1 MAHKE
6 QREFCLKVK
15 EKYPNYFKNKKVLDI
30 GSLDINGSVRDLFD
44 NCVYIGLDVGEGKNV
59 DVVGS
64 GHLYDAPNNYFDTI
78 ISCEAFEHDMFYE
91 KTVMNIIRMLKPGGL
106 FLFTCA
112 STGRPEH
119 GTRRT
124 SPFDAPLLIQVSEE
138 WSDYYKN
145 LTESDIRKIINFNNA
160 FPDGEFQYRF
170 ENGIPFDLY
179 FYGIKGGG
187 KYLIDSIVP
196 EFPKERFDGHIFVID
211 CWPDNESKENDLISQ
226 IKRLKIYNVPI
237 LITSHYP
244 LKPEIQKMV
253 DYYIFDK
260 NNPILRHTEF
270 NKYDVNSGRW
280 SIMGE
285 TRIDNRYVFHHDYA
299 IWEAMRNAFNF
310 CKYLGKNIIH
320 FMEYDNIPDAIQYRQ
335 AFMEKIIYHDAVI
348 YEYYKGST
356 IDTHLGSYCS
366 TYIFSI
372 KTEIAIKV
380 IDQIKNKE
388 EFFSNKPNGW
398 QLEIIFLEQLR
409 KVTNDI
415 YITDYIDNDK
425 QLNTQA
431 VWNRDGMHRNGP
443 YFQVYLAVDVNDNL
457 YVHMISGFHEKPAD
471 CDYLIEVNYRDY
483 KKFHHLGKGTMSI
496 HNIGEYKKGYTVKI
510 YYEGIEVFKE
520 FLGDHINEFRKLNK
534 ITNKEIKKIKMDH
547 IPKQVNINFV
557 DGPFLEILEDT
568 KKTYNIQFINS
579 KNNTI
584 EYQLNMENNNWA
596 RCTKKYCVD
605 WIIKVNG
612 IDNDYYNEYIFN
624 PEGKKVLISF
634 ESKSLGDTL
643 AWIPY
648 VEKFQQER
656 KCKIVCSTFYNN
668 LFKEQYSNIE
678 FIEPGTITHGLYALF
693 RIGIFI
699 DNKKWDNTKHFI
711 NPKKEPLMKVA
722 SDILG
727 LDYVELKPRLPI
739 LSVDKKKMISIG
751 VHGTAQCKYWNN
763 PTGWKDVINYLK
775 ERNYEIRLL
784 SAEGYE
790 YMGNNFYIDGL
801 TFSPT
806 PKIEDAL
813 KVIQESELFIGIS
826 SGLSWL
832 AWASGTETILISGF
846 TNRDSEPLNNIRR
859 IINEDVC
866 HGCWNKYAFDR
877 GDWNWCPVHK
887 NTERQFECTKS
898 ITSEQ
903 VINEIKLVLKE

>member
-1 MAHKE
+1 
-6 QREFCLKVK
+6 
-15 EKYPNYFKNKKVLDI
+15 
-30 GSLDINGSVRDLFD
+30 
-44 NCVYIGLDVGEGKNV
+44 
-59 DVVGS
+59 
-64 GHLYDAPNNYFDTI
+64 
-78 ISCEAFEHDMFYE
+78 
-91 KTVMNIIRMLKPGGL
+91 MNIIKMLKPGGL

-124 SPFDAPLLIQVSEE
+124 SPIDAPLLIQISEE

-145 LTESDIRKIINFNNA
+145 LTESDIRKIVNFDNA

-170 ENGIPFDLY
+170 ENGVPIDLY

-187 KYLIDSIVP
+187 KYIINSIVP
-196 EFPKERFDGHIFVID
+196 EFSKERFDGHIFVID

-226 IKRLKIYNVPI
+226 IKILKIFNVPI
-237 LITSHYP
+237 LISSHYP

-260 NNPILRHTEF
+260 NNPILHYTEF
-270 NKYDVNSGRW
+270 NKYEVNSGRW
-280 SIMGE
+280 SVMDE
-285 TRIDNRYVFHHDYA
+285 TRIDNKNMFHHDYA
-299 IWEAMRNAFNF
+299 IWVSMRNAFNF

-335 AFMEKIIYHDAVI
+335 AFMEKIPYHDAVI
-348 YEYYKGST
+348 YEYHKEST
-356 IDTHLGSYCS
+356 INTHLGNYCA

-372 KTEIAIKV
+372 KTEIAIEV
-380 IDQIKNKE
+380 IDQIKSKE
-388 EFFSNKPNGW
+388 EFFCNKPKGW
-398 QLEIIFLEQLR
+398 QLEIVFLEQLR

-431 VWNRDGMHRNGP
+431 VWNREGMHLNGP
-443 YFQVYLAVDVNDNL
+443 YFQVYLAVDDLDNL
-457 YVHMISGFHEKPAD
+457 YVHMISGYYRIPAD
-471 CDYLIEVNYRDY
+471 RDYLVEVNYRNY

-496 HNIGEYKKGYTVKI
+496 HNIGKYQKGYYVKI
-510 YYEGIEVFKE
+510 YCEGKEVFKE

-534 ITNKEIKKIKMDH
+534 LTNKEIKKIKMDH

-557 DGPFLEILEDT
+557 DGPFIEILEDT

-605 WIIKVNG
+605 WIIKVSG

-656 KCKIVCSTFYNN
+656 KCNIVCSTFYNN
-668 LFKEQYSNIE
+668 LFKEQYPNIE
-678 FIEPGTITHGLYALF
+678 FIEPGKITYGIYALF
-693 RIGIFI
+693 RLGIFI
-699 DNKKWDNTKHFI
+699 NNNKWDNTKHFI
-711 NPKKEPLMKVA
+711 DPKKEPLMKVA

-727 LDYVELKPRLPI
+727 LDYIELKPRLPI
-739 LSVDKKKMISIG
+739 LSVDKKKMVSIG

-775 ERNYEIRLL
+775 ERNYEVRLL
-784 SAEGYE
+784 STEGYE

-813 KVIQESELFIGIS
+813 KHIQESELFIGIS
-826 SGLSWL
+826 GGLSWL

-846 TNRDSEPLNNIRR
+846 TNRNCEPLNNIRR

-866 HGCWNKYAFDR
+866 HGCWSNYVFDP

-887 NTERQFECTKS
+887 NTERQFECSKS